1 MHSILDRRTLMT
13 SKRVFTRPSAPWM
26 SSNVIEAKG
35 QRQKAERKWRSSKCQ
50 SDLAVFKRKRNH
62 MTFLMNEARGVYYS
76 TLIAGN
82 SYNKKHLFKVSKK
95 LLNITGTPFLP
106 PHEDKRK
113 LANEMGMFFIKKIAD
128 IRLDLDN
135 HDKQQ
140 ASIGHDSNDIEIDSL
155 LFKFSSLS
163 QEVCLCC

>member
-1 MHSILDRRTLMT
+1 MHSILDCHALMT

-26 SSNVIEAKG
+26 SSYVIEAKG
-35 QRQKAERKWRSSKCQ
+35 QCRKAERKWRSSKCQ

-113 LANEMGMFFIKKIAD
+113 LANEMGMFFMKKIAD

-140 ASIGHDSNDIEIDSL
+140 ASIGHDSNDIKIHSL

-163 QEVCLCC
+163 QEVCLFC